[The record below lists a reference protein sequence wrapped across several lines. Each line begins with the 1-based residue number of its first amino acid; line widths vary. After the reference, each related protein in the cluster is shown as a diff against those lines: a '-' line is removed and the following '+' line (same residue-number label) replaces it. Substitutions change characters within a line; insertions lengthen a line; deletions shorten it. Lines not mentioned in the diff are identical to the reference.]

1 MAVVQSSGLKQTDNF
16 ASGPTYNAASNFTA
30 GNTVIITLVH
40 YGAGTTNRVTGIT
53 VSGTAAVK
61 DSEVSDSGNTNHCEI
76 WRATNIAGGSTTVAI
91 TVTAGSGQYLSC
103 GFEEWDNI
111 TTSSPLDQIGSTGN
125 TTSSSPSVTSAS
137 ATTQAD
143 EVVYAAFLDYVGTN
157 WTSSTP
163 PGSYTESWEEPNG
176 TAHEAG
182 SAAYRVVA
190 ATGSQTATFTTGSSM
205 SWIAVMATY
214 KLGSDTTAPTLTSP
228 TGTSTGTT
236 TAQGQVT
243 TDEANGTM
251 YAVVSTSATPPSVA
265 QIQAGN
271 DSTGSAGAW
280 SGNQAISST
289 GTKTFNATGLTAS
302 TSYYFYFQH
311 RDAAAN
317 DSTVA
322 SSSQFTTDAPA
333 AGYVTAWLR
342 A

>member
-16 ASGPTYNAASNFTA
+16 ATGPTYNAASNFTA

-40 YGAGTTNRVTGIT
+40 YGAGSTNRVTAIS

-61 DSEVSDSGNTNHCEI
+61 DSEVTDTGATNHAEI
-76 WRATNIAGGSTTVAI
+76 WRATNIAGGSTSVAI
-91 TVTAGSGQYLSC
+91 TVDTGSGQYLSC

-137 ATTQAD
+137 NTTQAD
-143 EVVYAAFLDYVGTN
+143 EVIYALFLDYAGTN

-190 ATGSQTATFTTGSSM
+190 ATGSQAATFTTGASM
-205 SWIAVMATY
+205 SWVAVMATY

-228 TGTSTGTT
+228 TSASTGQTT
-236 TAQGQVT
+236 GQGTVS

-251 YAVVSTSATPPSVA
+251 YAIVSANVTAPSVA

-271 DSTGSAGAW
+271 DNTGSPAAW
-280 SGNQAISST
+280 SGNQAIAST
-289 GTKTFNATGLTAS
+289 GVKTFNATGLTAS
-302 TSYYFYFQH
+302 TAYYFHFQH
-311 RDAAAN
+311 RDAATN
-317 DSTVA
+317 DSTVSTSA
-322 SSSQFTTDAPA
+322 QFTTDAPP
-333 AGYVTAWLR
+333 AGYRTAWLR